1 MTLPALRLLEASG
14 FTPMLTGKRW
24 AEDLMSGMS
33 WRFDP
38 IEGHVTEDLQRIRY
52 ISNHLGPRPL
62 GLLFPNSFSSA
73 LLFSIGRVRNAGFP
87 TDGRRLL
94 LEKVVEEPAPM
105 HEVERFFRLAHGAI
119 KAWGG
124 TPAWDEVP
132 EELGMKLL
140 ARHEA
145 AARNLMTQYNIPEKF
160 VLLAPIAR
168 GLHHG
173 KEKQWK
179 HFNELCTPLR
189 KKGLEPIIFP
199 SVREEE
205 AFVLLAPIARGLHHG
220 KEKQWKHFNE
230 LCTPLRKKG
239 LEPIIFPSVREEEA
253 NKKACPDAT
262 ILPPTTLG
270 NYAALAKR
278 AQLVIANDS
287 GISHVAAA
295 VGTKQIT
302 LLGVTDPT
310 RTRPWN
316 KNAICLGDSNKG
328 WPTLE
333 EVLEVINQ

>member
-1 MTLPALRLLEASG
+1 MPNVLCRLPNHVGDCCMTLPALRLLEASG

-24 AEDLMSGMS
+24 AEDLMSGMG

-38 IEGHVTEDLQRIRY
+38 IEWHVTEDLHRIRY

-87 TDGRRLL
+87 TDGRRFLL
-94 LEKVVEEPAPM
+94 DKVVEEPGTM

-124 TPAWDEVP
+124 TPAWDSVP
-132 EELGMKLL
+132 EELGMRLL

-145 AARNLMTQYNIPEKF
+145 AARNLMAEHDIPENF
-160 VLLAPIAR
+160 ALLAPIAR

-179 HFNELCTPLR
+179 HFNELCGPLR
-189 KKGLEPIIFP
+189 DMGIEPI
-199 SVREEE
+199 V
-205 AFVLLAPIARGLHHG
+205 
-220 KEKQWKHFNE
+220 
-230 LCTPLRKKG
+230 
-239 LEPIIFPSVREEEA
+239 FPSVREEEA
-253 NKKACPDAT
+253 NHAACPNAR

-278 AQLVIANDS
+278 ARIVIANDS

-295 VGTKQIT
+295 VSANQIT
-302 LLGVTDPT
+302 LLGVTDPA

-316 KNAICLGDSNKG
+316 SKAVCLGNNTDG
-328 WPTLE
+328 WPSLD
-333 EVLEVINQ
+333 EVLSALTRSLNH

>member
-1 MTLPALRLLEASG
+1 MPNVLCRLPNHVGDCCMTLPALRLLEASG

-24 AEDLMSGMS
+24 AEDLMSGMG

-38 IEGHVTEDLQRIRY
+38 IEGHVTEDLHRIRY

-87 TDGRRLL
+87 TDGRRFLL
-94 LEKVVEEPAPM
+94 DKVVEEPGTM
-105 HEVERFFRLAHGAI
+105 HEVERFSRLAHGAI

-124 TPAWDEVP
+124 TPAWDSVP
-132 EELGMKLL
+132 EELGMRLL

-145 AARNLMTQYNIPEKF
+145 AARNLMAEHDIPENF
-160 VLLAPIAR
+160 ALLAPIAR

-179 HFNELCTPLR
+179 HFNELCGPLR
-189 KKGLEPIIFP
+189 DMGIEPI
-199 SVREEE
+199 V
-205 AFVLLAPIARGLHHG
+205 
-220 KEKQWKHFNE
+220 
-230 LCTPLRKKG
+230 
-239 LEPIIFPSVREEEA
+239 FPSVREEEA
-253 NKKACPDAT
+253 NHAACPNAR

-278 AQLVIANDS
+278 ARIVIANDS

-295 VGTKQIT
+295 VSANQIT
-302 LLGVTDPT
+302 LLGVTDPA

-316 KNAICLGDSNKG
+316 SKAVCLGNNTDG
-328 WPTLE
+328 WPSLD
-333 EVLEVINQ
+333 EVLSALTRSLNH

>member
-1 MTLPALRLLEASG
+1 MPNVLCRLPNHVGDCCMTLPALRLLEASG

-24 AEDLMSGMS
+24 AEDLMSGMG

-38 IEGHVTEDLQRIRY
+38 IEGHVTEDLHRIRY

-87 TDGRRLL
+87 TDGRRFLL
-94 LEKVVEEPAPM
+94 NKVVEEPGTM

-124 TPAWDEVP
+124 TPAWDSVP
-132 EELGMKLL
+132 EELGMRLL

-145 AARNLMTQYNIPEKF
+145 AARNLMAEHGIPENF
-160 VLLAPIAR
+160 ALLAPIAR

-179 HFNELCTPLR
+179 HFNELCGPLR
-189 KKGLEPIIFP
+189 DMGIEPI
-199 SVREEE
+199 V
-205 AFVLLAPIARGLHHG
+205 
-220 KEKQWKHFNE
+220 
-230 LCTPLRKKG
+230 
-239 LEPIIFPSVREEEA
+239 FPSVREEEA
-253 NKKACPDAT
+253 NHAACPNAR

-278 AQLVIANDS
+278 ARIVIANDS

-295 VGTKQIT
+295 VSANQIT
-302 LLGVTDPT
+302 LLGVTDPA

-316 KNAICLGDSNKG
+316 SKAVCLGNNTDG
-328 WPTLE
+328 WPSLD
-333 EVLEVINQ
+333 EVLSALTRSLNH

>member
-1 MTLPALRLLEASG
+1 MPNVLCRLPNHVGDCCMTLPALRLLEASG

-24 AEDLMSGMS
+24 AEDLMSGMG

-38 IEGHVTEDLQRIRY
+38 IEGHVTEDLHRIRY

-87 TDGRRLL
+87 TDGRRFLL
-94 LEKVVEEPAPM
+94 DKVVEEPGTM

-124 TPAWDEVP
+124 TPAWDSVP
-132 EELGMKLL
+132 EELGMRLL

-145 AARNLMTQYNIPEKF
+145 AARNLMAEHDIPENF
-160 VLLAPIAR
+160 ALLAPIAR

-179 HFNELCTPLR
+179 HFNELCGPLR
-189 KKGLEPIIFP
+189 DMGIEPI
-199 SVREEE
+199 V
-205 AFVLLAPIARGLHHG
+205 
-220 KEKQWKHFNE
+220 
-230 LCTPLRKKG
+230 
-239 LEPIIFPSVREEEA
+239 FPSVREEEA
-253 NKKACPDAT
+253 NHAACPNAR

-278 AQLVIANDS
+278 ARIVIANDS

-295 VGTKQIT
+295 VSANQIT
-302 LLGVTDPT
+302 LIGVIDPA

-316 KNAICLGDSNKG
+316 SKAVCLGNNTDG
-328 WPTLE
+328 WPSLD
-333 EVLEVINQ
+333 EVLSALTRSLNH

>member
-1 MTLPALRLLEASG
+1 MPNVLCRLPNHVGDCCMTLPALRLLEASG

-24 AEDLMSGMS
+24 AEDLMSGMG

-38 IEGHVTEDLQRIRY
+38 IEGHVTEDLHRIRY

-87 TDGRRLL
+87 TDGRRFLL
-94 LEKVVEEPAPM
+94 DKVVEEPGTM

-124 TPAWDEVP
+124 TPAWDSVP
-132 EELGMKLL
+132 EELGMRLL

-145 AARNLMTQYNIPEKF
+145 AARNLMAEHDIPENF
-160 VLLAPIAR
+160 ALLAPIAR

-179 HFNELCTPLR
+179 HFNELCGPLR
-189 KKGLEPIIFP
+189 DMGIEPI
-199 SVREEE
+199 V
-205 AFVLLAPIARGLHHG
+205 
-220 KEKQWKHFNE
+220 
-230 LCTPLRKKG
+230 
-239 LEPIIFPSVREEEA
+239 FPSVREEEA
-253 NKKACPDAT
+253 NHAACPNAR

-278 AQLVIANDS
+278 ARIVIANDS

-295 VGTKQIT
+295 VNANQIT
-302 LLGVTDPT
+302 LIGVTDPA

-316 KNAICLGDSNKG
+316 SKAVCLGNNTDG
-328 WPTLE
+328 WPSLD
-333 EVLEVINQ
+333 EVLSALTRSLNH

>member
-1 MTLPALRLLEASG
+1 MPNVLCRLPNHVGDCCMTLPALRLLEASG

-24 AEDLMSGMS
+24 AEDLMSGMG

-38 IEGHVTEDLQRIRY
+38 IEGHVTEDLHRIRY

-87 TDGRRLL
+87 TDGRRFLL
-94 LEKVVEEPAPM
+94 DKVVEEPGTM

-124 TPAWDEVP
+124 TPAWDSVP
-132 EELGMKLL
+132 EELGMRLL

-145 AARNLMTQYNIPEKF
+145 AARNLMAEHDIPENF
-160 VLLAPIAR
+160 ALLAPIAR

-179 HFNELCTPLR
+179 HFNELCGPLR
-189 KKGLEPIIFP
+189 DMGIEPI
-199 SVREEE
+199 V
-205 AFVLLAPIARGLHHG
+205 
-220 KEKQWKHFNE
+220 
-230 LCTPLRKKG
+230 
-239 LEPIIFPSVREEEA
+239 FPSVREEEA
-253 NKKACPDAT
+253 NHAVCPNAR

-278 AQLVIANDS
+278 ARIVIANDS

-295 VGTKQIT
+295 VSANQIT
-302 LLGVTDPT
+302 LLGVTDPA

-316 KNAICLGDSNKG
+316 SKAVCLGNNTDG
-328 WPTLE
+328 WPSLD
-333 EVLEVINQ
+333 EVLSALTRSLNH

>member
-1 MTLPALRLLEASG
+1 MPNVLCRLPNHVGDCCMTLPALRLLEASG

-24 AEDLMSGMS
+24 AEDLMSGMG

-38 IEGHVTEDLQRIRY
+38 IEGHVTEDLHRIRY

-87 TDGRRLL
+87 TDGRRFLL
-94 LEKVVEEPAPM
+94 DKVVEEPGTM

-124 TPAWDEVP
+124 TPAWDSVP
-132 EELGMKLL
+132 EELGMRLL

-145 AARNLMTQYNIPEKF
+145 AARNLMAEHDIPENF
-160 VLLAPIAR
+160 ALFAPIAR

-179 HFNELCTPLR
+179 HFNELCGPLR
-189 KKGLEPIIFP
+189 DMGIEPI
-199 SVREEE
+199 V
-205 AFVLLAPIARGLHHG
+205 
-220 KEKQWKHFNE
+220 
-230 LCTPLRKKG
+230 
-239 LEPIIFPSVREEEA
+239 FPSVREEEA
-253 NKKACPDAT
+253 NHAACPNAR

-278 AQLVIANDS
+278 ARIVIANDS

-295 VGTKQIT
+295 VSANQIT
-302 LLGVTDPT
+302 LLGVTDPA

-316 KNAICLGDSNKG
+316 SKAVCLGNNTDG
-328 WPTLE
+328 WPSLD
-333 EVLEVINQ
+333 EVLSALTRSLNH

>member
-1 MTLPALRLLEASG
+1 MPNVLCRLPNHVGDCCMTLPALRLLEASG

-24 AEDLMSGMS
+24 AEDLMSGMG

-38 IEGHVTEDLQRIRY
+38 IEGHVTEDLHRIRY

-73 LLFSIGRVRNAGFP
+73 LLFSIGRVHNAGFP
-87 TDGRRLL
+87 TDGRRFLL
-94 LEKVVEEPAPM
+94 DKVVEEPGTM

-124 TPAWDEVP
+124 TPAWDSVP
-132 EELGMKLL
+132 EELGMRLL

-145 AARNLMTQYNIPEKF
+145 AARNLMAEHDIPENF
-160 VLLAPIAR
+160 ALLAPIAR

-179 HFNELCTPLR
+179 HFNELCGPLR
-189 KKGLEPIIFP
+189 DMGIEPI
-199 SVREEE
+199 V
-205 AFVLLAPIARGLHHG
+205 
-220 KEKQWKHFNE
+220 
-230 LCTPLRKKG
+230 
-239 LEPIIFPSVREEEA
+239 FPSVREEEA
-253 NKKACPDAT
+253 NHAACPNAR

-278 AQLVIANDS
+278 ARIVIANDS

-295 VGTKQIT
+295 VSANQIT
-302 LLGVTDPT
+302 LLGVTDPA

-316 KNAICLGDSNKG
+316 SKAVCLGNNTDG
-328 WPTLE
+328 WPSLD
-333 EVLEVINQ
+333 EVLSALTHSLNH

>member
-1 MTLPALRLLEASG
+1 MPNVLCRLPNHVGDCCMTLPALRLLEASG

-24 AEDLMSGMS
+24 AEDLMSGMG

-38 IEGHVTEDLQRIRY
+38 IEGHVTEDLHRIRY

-87 TDGRRLL
+87 TDGRRFLL
-94 LEKVVEEPAPM
+94 DKVVEEPGTM

-119 KAWGG
+119 RAWGG
-124 TPAWDEVP
+124 TPAWDSVP
-132 EELGMKLL
+132 EELGMRLL

-145 AARNLMTQYNIPEKF
+145 AARNLMAEHDIPENF
-160 VLLAPIAR
+160 ALLAPIAR

-179 HFNELCTPLR
+179 HFNELCGPLR
-189 KKGLEPIIFP
+189 DMGIEPI
-199 SVREEE
+199 V
-205 AFVLLAPIARGLHHG
+205 
-220 KEKQWKHFNE
+220 
-230 LCTPLRKKG
+230 
-239 LEPIIFPSVREEEA
+239 FPSVREEEA
-253 NKKACPDAT
+253 NHAACPNAR

-278 AQLVIANDS
+278 ARIVIANDS

-295 VGTKQIT
+295 VSANQIT
-302 LLGVTDPT
+302 LLGVTDPA

-316 KNAICLGDSNKG
+316 SKAVCLGNNTDG
-328 WPTLE
+328 WPSLD
-333 EVLEVINQ
+333 EVLSALTRSLNH

>member
-1 MTLPALRLLEASG
+1 MPNVLCRLPNHVGDCCMTLPALRLLEASG

-24 AEDLMSGMS
+24 AEDLMSGMG

-38 IEGHVTEDLQRIRY
+38 IEGHVTEDLHRIRY

-87 TDGRRLL
+87 TDDRRFLL
-94 LEKVVEEPAPM
+94 DKVVEEPGTM

-124 TPAWDEVP
+124 TPAWDSVP
-132 EELGMKLL
+132 EELGMRLL

-145 AARNLMTQYNIPEKF
+145 AARNLMAEHDIPENF
-160 VLLAPIAR
+160 ALLAPIAR

-179 HFNELCTPLR
+179 HFNELCGPLR
-189 KKGLEPIIFP
+189 DMGIEPI
-199 SVREEE
+199 V
-205 AFVLLAPIARGLHHG
+205 
-220 KEKQWKHFNE
+220 
-230 LCTPLRKKG
+230 
-239 LEPIIFPSVREEEA
+239 FPSVREEEA
-253 NKKACPDAT
+253 NHAACPNAR

-278 AQLVIANDS
+278 ARIVIANDS

-295 VGTKQIT
+295 VSANQIT
-302 LLGVTDPT
+302 LIGVTDPA

-316 KNAICLGDSNKG
+316 SKAVCLGNNTDG
-328 WPTLE
+328 WPSLD
-333 EVLEVINQ
+333 EVLSALTRSLNH

>member
-1 MTLPALRLLEASG
+1 MPNVLCRLPNHVGDCCMTLPALRLLEASG

-24 AEDLMSGMS
+24 AEDLMSGMG

-38 IEGHVTEDLQRIRY
+38 IEGHVTEDLHRIRY

-87 TDGRRLL
+87 TDGRRFLL
-94 LEKVVEEPAPM
+94 DKVVEEPGTM

-124 TPAWDEVP
+124 TPAWDSVP
-132 EELGMKLL
+132 EELGMRLL

-145 AARNLMTQYNIPEKF
+145 AARNLMAEHDIPENF
-160 VLLAPIAR
+160 ALLAPIAR

-179 HFNELCTPLR
+179 HFNELCGPLR
-189 KKGLEPIIFP
+189 DMGIEPI
-199 SVREEE
+199 V
-205 AFVLLAPIARGLHHG
+205 
-220 KEKQWKHFNE
+220 
-230 LCTPLRKKG
+230 
-239 LEPIIFPSVREEEA
+239 FPSVREEEA
-253 NKKACPDAT
+253 NHAACPNAR

-278 AQLVIANDS
+278 ARIVIANDS

-295 VGTKQIT
+295 VSANQIT
-302 LLGVTDPT
+302 LLGVTDPA

-316 KNAICLGDSNKG
+316 SKAVCLGNNTDG
-328 WPTLE
+328 WPSLD
-333 EVLEVINQ
+333 EVLSALTRSLNH

>member
-1 MTLPALRLLEASG
+1 MPNVLCRLPNHVGDCCMTLPALRLLEASG

-24 AEDLMSGMS
+24 AEDLMSGMG

-38 IEGHVTEDLQRIRY
+38 IEGHVTEDLHRIRY
-52 ISNHLGPRPL
+52 ISSHLGPRPL

-87 TDGRRLL
+87 TDGRRFLL
-94 LEKVVEEPAPM
+94 DKVVEEPGTM

-124 TPAWDEVP
+124 TPAWDSVP
-132 EELGMKLL
+132 EELGMRLL

-145 AARNLMTQYNIPEKF
+145 AARNLMAEHDIPENF
-160 VLLAPIAR
+160 ALLAPIAR

-179 HFNELCTPLR
+179 HFNELCGPLR
-189 KKGLEPIIFP
+189 DMGIEPI
-199 SVREEE
+199 V
-205 AFVLLAPIARGLHHG
+205 
-220 KEKQWKHFNE
+220 
-230 LCTPLRKKG
+230 
-239 LEPIIFPSVREEEA
+239 FPSVREEEA
-253 NKKACPDAT
+253 NHAACPNAR

-278 AQLVIANDS
+278 ARIVIDNDS

-295 VGTKQIT
+295 VSANQIT
-302 LLGVTDPT
+302 LLGVTDPA

-316 KNAICLGDSNKG
+316 SKAVCLGNNTDG
-328 WPTLE
+328 WPSLD
-333 EVLEVINQ
+333 EVLSALTRSLNH

>member
-1 MTLPALRLLEASG
+1 MPNVLCRLPNHVGDCCMTLPALRLLEASG

-24 AEDLMSGMS
+24 AEDLMSGMG

-38 IEGHVTEDLQRIRY
+38 IEGHVTEDLHRIRC

-87 TDGRRLL
+87 TDGRRFLL
-94 LEKVVEEPAPM
+94 DKVVEEPGTM

-124 TPAWDEVP
+124 TPAWDSVP
-132 EELGMKLL
+132 EELGMRLL

-145 AARNLMTQYNIPEKF
+145 AARNLMAEHGIPENF
-160 VLLAPIAR
+160 ALLAPIAR

-179 HFNELCTPLR
+179 HFNELCQPLR
-189 KKGLEPIIFP
+189 DMGIEPI
-199 SVREEE
+199 V
-205 AFVLLAPIARGLHHG
+205 
-220 KEKQWKHFNE
+220 
-230 LCTPLRKKG
+230 
-239 LEPIIFPSVREEEA
+239 FPSVREEEA
-253 NKKACPDAT
+253 NHAACPNAR

-278 AQLVIANDS
+278 ARIVIANDS

-295 VGTKQIT
+295 VSANQIT
-302 LLGVTDPT
+302 LLGVTNPA

-316 KNAICLGDSNKG
+316 SKALCLGNNTDG
-328 WPTLE
+328 WPSLQQ
-333 EVLEVINQ
+333 VLCAIKQDVQ

>member
-1 MTLPALRLLEASG
+1 MPNVLCRLPNHVGDCCITLPALRLLEASG

-24 AEDLMSGMS
+24 AEDLMSGMG

-38 IEGHVTEDLQRIRY
+38 IEGHVTEDLHRIRY

-87 TDGRRLL
+87 TDGRRFLL
-94 LEKVVEEPAPM
+94 DKVVEEPGTM

-124 TPAWDEVP
+124 TPAWDSVP
-132 EELGMKLL
+132 EELGMRLL

-145 AARNLMTQYNIPEKF
+145 AARNLMAEHDIPENF
-160 VLLAPIAR
+160 ALLAPIAR

-179 HFNELCTPLR
+179 HFNELCGPLR
-189 KKGLEPIIFP
+189 DMGIEPI
-199 SVREEE
+199 V
-205 AFVLLAPIARGLHHG
+205 
-220 KEKQWKHFNE
+220 
-230 LCTPLRKKG
+230 
-239 LEPIIFPSVREEEA
+239 FPSVREEEA
-253 NKKACPDAT
+253 NHAACPNAR

-278 AQLVIANDS
+278 ARIVIANDS

-295 VGTKQIT
+295 VSANQIT
-302 LLGVTDPT
+302 LLGVTDPA

-316 KNAICLGDSNKG
+316 SKAVCLGNNTDG
-328 WPTLE
+328 WPSLD
-333 EVLEVINQ
+333 EVLSALTRSLNH

>member
-1 MTLPALRLLEASG
+1 MPNVLCRLPNHVGDCCMTLPALRLLEASG

-24 AEDLMSGMS
+24 AEDLMSGMG

-38 IEGHVTEDLQRIRY
+38 IEGHVTEDLHRIRY

-87 TDGRRLL
+87 TDGRRFLL
-94 LEKVVEEPAPM
+94 DKVVEEPGTM

-124 TPAWDEVP
+124 TPAWDSVP
-132 EELGMKLL
+132 EELGMRLL

-145 AARNLMTQYNIPEKF
+145 AARNLMAEHDIPENF
-160 VLLAPIAR
+160 ALLAPIAR

-179 HFNELCTPLR
+179 HFNELCGPLR
-189 KKGLEPIIFP
+189 DMGIEPI
-199 SVREEE
+199 V
-205 AFVLLAPIARGLHHG
+205 
-220 KEKQWKHFNE
+220 
-230 LCTPLRKKG
+230 
-239 LEPIIFPSVREEEA
+239 FPSVREEEA
-253 NKKACPDAT
+253 NHAACPNAR

-278 AQLVIANDS
+278 ARIVIANDS

-295 VGTKQIT
+295 VSANQIT
-302 LLGVTDPT
+302 LIGVTDPA

-316 KNAICLGDSNKG
+316 SKAVCLGNNTDG
-328 WPTLE
+328 WPSLD
-333 EVLEVINQ
+333 EVLSALTRSLNH

>member
-1 MTLPALRLLEASG
+1 MPNVLCRLPNHVGDCCMTLPALRLLEASG

-24 AEDLMSGMS
+24 AEDLMSGMG

-38 IEGHVTEDLQRIRY
+38 IEGHVTEDLHRIRY

-87 TDGRRLL
+87 TDGRRFLL
-94 LEKVVEEPAPM
+94 NKVVEEPGTM

-124 TPAWDEVP
+124 TPAWDSVP
-132 EELGMKLL
+132 EELGMRLL

-145 AARNLMTQYNIPEKF
+145 AARNLMAEHGIPENF
-160 VLLAPIAR
+160 ALLAPIAR

-179 HFNELCTPLR
+179 HFNELCGPLR
-189 KKGLEPIIFP
+189 DMGIEPI
-199 SVREEE
+199 V
-205 AFVLLAPIARGLHHG
+205 
-220 KEKQWKHFNE
+220 
-230 LCTPLRKKG
+230 
-239 LEPIIFPSVREEEA
+239 FPSVREEEA
-253 NKKACPDAT
+253 NHAACPNAR

-278 AQLVIANDS
+278 ARIVIANDS

-295 VGTKQIT
+295 VSANQIT
-302 LLGVTDPT
+302 LLGVTDPA

-316 KNAICLGDSNKG
+316 SKAVCLGNSTDG
-328 WPTLE
+328 WPSLE
-333 EVLEVINQ
+333 QVLAALKDSLR

>member
-1 MTLPALRLLEASG
+1 MPNVLCRLPNHVGDCCMTLPALRLLEASG

-24 AEDLMSGMS
+24 AEDLMSGMG

-38 IEGHVTEDLQRIRY
+38 IEGHVTEDLHRIRY
-52 ISNHLGPRPL
+52 ISNHLSPRPL

-87 TDGRRLL
+87 TDGRRFLL
-94 LEKVVEEPAPM
+94 DKVVEEPGTM

-124 TPAWDEVP
+124 TPAWDSVP
-132 EELGMKLL
+132 EELGMRLL

-145 AARNLMTQYNIPEKF
+145 AARNLMAEHDIPENF
-160 VLLAPIAR
+160 ALLAPIAR

-179 HFNELCTPLR
+179 HFNELCGPLR
-189 KKGLEPIIFP
+189 DMGIEPI
-199 SVREEE
+199 V
-205 AFVLLAPIARGLHHG
+205 
-220 KEKQWKHFNE
+220 
-230 LCTPLRKKG
+230 
-239 LEPIIFPSVREEEA
+239 FPSVREEEA
-253 NKKACPDAT
+253 NHAACPNAR

-278 AQLVIANDS
+278 ARIVIANDS

-295 VGTKQIT
+295 VSANQIT
-302 LLGVTDPT
+302 LLGVTDPA

-316 KNAICLGDSNKG
+316 SKAVCLGNNTDG
-328 WPTLE
+328 WPSLD
-333 EVLEVINQ
+333 EVLSALTRSLNH

>member
-1 MTLPALRLLEASG
+1 MPNVLCRLPNHVGDCCMTLPALRLLEASG

-24 AEDLMSGMS
+24 AEDLMSGMG

-38 IEGHVTEDLQRIRY
+38 IEGHVTEDLHRIRY

-87 TDGRRLL
+87 TDGRRFLL
-94 LEKVVEEPAPM
+94 DKVVEEPGTM

-124 TPAWDEVP
+124 TPAWDSVP
-132 EELGMKLL
+132 EELGMRLL

-145 AARNLMTQYNIPEKF
+145 AARNLMAEHDIPENF
-160 VLLAPIAR
+160 ALLAPIAR

-179 HFNELCTPLR
+179 YFNELCGPLR
-189 KKGLEPIIFP
+189 DMGIEPI
-199 SVREEE
+199 V
-205 AFVLLAPIARGLHHG
+205 
-220 KEKQWKHFNE
+220 
-230 LCTPLRKKG
+230 
-239 LEPIIFPSVREEEA
+239 FPSVREEEA
-253 NKKACPDAT
+253 NHAACPNAR

-278 AQLVIANDS
+278 ARIVIANDS

-295 VGTKQIT
+295 VSANQIT
-302 LLGVTDPT
+302 LLGVTDPA

-316 KNAICLGDSNKG
+316 SKAVCLGNNTDG
-328 WPTLE
+328 WPSLD
-333 EVLEVINQ
+333 EVLSALTRSLNH

>member
-1 MTLPALRLLEASG
+1 MPNVLCRLPNHVGDCCMTLPALRLLEASG

-24 AEDLMSGMS
+24 AEDLMSGMG

-38 IEGHVTEDLQRIRY
+38 IEGHVTEDLHRIRY

-87 TDGRRLL
+87 TDGRRFLL
-94 LEKVVEEPAPM
+94 DKVVEEPGTM

-124 TPAWDEVP
+124 TPAWDSVP
-132 EELGMKLL
+132 EELGMRLL

-145 AARNLMTQYNIPEKF
+145 AARNLMAEHGIPENF
-160 VLLAPIAR
+160 ALLAPIAR

-173 KEKQWK
+173 KEKQWN
-179 HFNELCTPLR
+179 HFNELCQPLR
-189 KKGLEPIIFP
+189 DMGIEPI
-199 SVREEE
+199 V
-205 AFVLLAPIARGLHHG
+205 
-220 KEKQWKHFNE
+220 
-230 LCTPLRKKG
+230 
-239 LEPIIFPSVREEEA
+239 FPSVREEEA
-253 NKKACPDAT
+253 NHAACPNAR

-278 AQLVIANDS
+278 ARIVIANDS

-295 VGTKQIT
+295 VSANQIT
-302 LLGVTDPT
+302 LLGVTNPA

-316 KNAICLGDSNKG
+316 SKALCLGNNTDG
-328 WPTLE
+328 WPSLQQ
-333 EVLEVINQ
+333 VLCAIKQDVQ

>member
-1 MTLPALRLLEASG
+1 MPNVLCRLPNHVGDCCMTLPALRLLEASG

-24 AEDLMSGMS
+24 AEDLMSGMG

-38 IEGHVTEDLQRIRY
+38 IEGHVTEDLHRIRY

-87 TDGRRLL
+87 TDGRRFLL
-94 LEKVVEEPAPM
+94 DKVVEEPGTM

-124 TPAWDEVP
+124 TPAWDSVP
-132 EELGMKLL
+132 EELGMRLL

-145 AARNLMTQYNIPEKF
+145 AARNLMAEHGIPENF
-160 VLLAPIAR
+160 ALLAPIAR

-179 HFNELCTPLR
+179 HFNELCGPLR
-189 KKGLEPIIFP
+189 DMGIEPIVFP
-199 SVREEE
+199 SVR
-205 AFVLLAPIARGLHHG
+205 
-220 KEKQWKHFNE
+220 K
-230 LCTPLRKKG
+230 
-239 LEPIIFPSVREEEA
+239 EEA
-253 NKKACPDAT
+253 NHAACPNAR

-278 AQLVIANDS
+278 ARIVIANDS

-295 VGTKQIT
+295 ISANQIT
-302 LLGVTDPT
+302 LLGVTDPA

-316 KNAICLGDSNKG
+316 SKAVCLGNSTDG
-328 WPTLE
+328 WPSLE
-333 EVLEVINQ
+333 QVLAALKDSLR

>member
-1 MTLPALRLLEASG
+1 MPNVLCRLPNHVGDCCMTLPALRLLEASG

-24 AEDLMSGMS
+24 AEDLMSGMG

-38 IEGHVTEDLQRIRY
+38 IEGHVTEDLHRIRY

-87 TDGRRLL
+87 TDGRRFLL
-94 LEKVVEEPAPM
+94 DKVVEEPGTM

-124 TPAWDEVP
+124 TPAWDSVP
-132 EELGMKLL
+132 EELGMRLL

-145 AARNLMTQYNIPEKF
+145 AARNLMAEHDIPENF
-160 VLLAPIAR
+160 ALLAPIAR

-179 HFNELCTPLR
+179 HFNELCGPLR
-189 KKGLEPIIFP
+189 DMGIEPI
-199 SVREEE
+199 V
-205 AFVLLAPIARGLHHG
+205 
-220 KEKQWKHFNE
+220 
-230 LCTPLRKKG
+230 
-239 LEPIIFPSVREEEA
+239 FPSVREEEA
-253 NKKACPDAT
+253 NHAACPNAR

-278 AQLVIANDS
+278 ARIVIANDS

-295 VGTKQIT
+295 ISANQIT
-302 LLGVTDPT
+302 LLGVTDPA

-316 KNAICLGDSNKG
+316 SKAVCLGNNTDG
-328 WPTLE
+328 WPSLD
-333 EVLEVINQ
+333 EVLSALTRSLNH

>member
-1 MTLPALRLLEASG
+1 MPNVLCRLPNHVGDCCMTLPALRLLEASG

-24 AEDLMSGMS
+24 AEDLMSGMG

-38 IEGHVTEDLQRIRY
+38 IEGHVTEDLHRIRY

-87 TDGRRLL
+87 TDGRRFLL
-94 LEKVVEEPAPM
+94 DKVVEEPGTM

-124 TPAWDEVP
+124 TPAWDSVP
-132 EELGMKLL
+132 EELGMRLL

-145 AARNLMTQYNIPEKF
+145 AARNLMAEHGIPENF
-160 VLLAPIAR
+160 ALLAPIAR

-179 HFNELCTPLR
+179 HFNELCGPLR
-189 KKGLEPIIFP
+189 DMGIEPI
-199 SVREEE
+199 V
-205 AFVLLAPIARGLHHG
+205 
-220 KEKQWKHFNE
+220 
-230 LCTPLRKKG
+230 
-239 LEPIIFPSVREEEA
+239 FPSVREEEA
-253 NKKACPDAT
+253 NHAACPNAR

-278 AQLVIANDS
+278 ARIVIANDS

-295 VGTKQIT
+295 VSANQIT
-302 LLGVTDPT
+302 LLGVTDPAK
-310 RTRPWN
+310 TRPWN
-316 KNAICLGDSNKG
+316 SKAVCLGNNTDG
-328 WPTLE
+328 WPSLD
-333 EVLEVINQ
+333 EVLSALTRSLNH

>member
-1 MTLPALRLLEASG
+1 MPNVLCRLPNHVGDCCMTLPALRLLEASG

-24 AEDLMSGMS
+24 AEDLMSGMG

-38 IEGHVTEDLQRIRY
+38 IEGHVTEDLHRIRY

-87 TDGRRLL
+87 TDGRRFLL
-94 LEKVVEEPAPM
+94 DKVVEEPGTM

-124 TPAWDEVP
+124 TPAWDSVP
-132 EELGMKLL
+132 EELGMRLL

-145 AARNLMTQYNIPEKF
+145 AARNLMAEHGIPENF
-160 VLLAPIAR
+160 ALLAPIAR

-179 HFNELCTPLR
+179 HFNELCGPLR
-189 KKGLEPIIFP
+189 DMGIEPI
-199 SVREEE
+199 V
-205 AFVLLAPIARGLHHG
+205 
-220 KEKQWKHFNE
+220 
-230 LCTPLRKKG
+230 
-239 LEPIIFPSVREEEA
+239 FPSVREEEA
-253 NKKACPDAT
+253 NHAACPNAR

-278 AQLVIANDS
+278 ARIVIANDS

-295 VGTKQIT
+295 VSANQIT
-302 LLGVTDPT
+302 LLGVTDPA

-316 KNAICLGDSNKG
+316 SKAVCLGNNTDG
-328 WPTLE
+328 WPSLD
-333 EVLEVINQ
+333 EVLSALTRSLNH

>member
-1 MTLPALRLLEASG
+1 MPNVLCRLPNHVGDCCMTLPALRLLEASG

-24 AEDLMSGMS
+24 AEDLMSGMG

-38 IEGHVTEDLQRIRY
+38 IEGHVTEDLHRIRY

-87 TDGRRLL
+87 TDGRRFLL
-94 LEKVVEEPAPM
+94 DKVVEEPGTM

-124 TPAWDEVP
+124 TPAWDSVP
-132 EELGMKLL
+132 EELGMRLL

-145 AARNLMTQYNIPEKF
+145 AARNLMAEHDIPENF
-160 VLLAPIAR
+160 ALLAPIAR

-179 HFNELCTPLR
+179 HFNELCGPLR
-189 KKGLEPIIFP
+189 DMGIEPI
-199 SVREEE
+199 V
-205 AFVLLAPIARGLHHG
+205 
-220 KEKQWKHFNE
+220 
-230 LCTPLRKKG
+230 
-239 LEPIIFPSVREEEA
+239 FPSVREEEA
-253 NKKACPDAT
+253 NHAACPNAR

-278 AQLVIANDS
+278 ARIVIANDS
-287 GISHVAAA
+287 GISHIAAA
-295 VGTKQIT
+295 VSANQIT
-302 LLGVTDPT
+302 LLGVTDPA

-316 KNAICLGDSNKG
+316 SKAVCLGNNTDG
-328 WPTLE
+328 WPSLD
-333 EVLEVINQ
+333 EVLSALTRSLNH

>member
-1 MTLPALRLLEASG
+1 MPNVLCRLPNHVGDCCMTLPALRLLEASG

-24 AEDLMSGMS
+24 AEDLMSGMG

-38 IEGHVTEDLQRIRY
+38 IEGHVTEDLHRIRY

-87 TDGRRLL
+87 TDGRRFLL
-94 LEKVVEEPAPM
+94 DKVVEEPGTM

-124 TPAWDEVP
+124 TPAWDSVP
-132 EELGMKLL
+132 EELGMRLL

-145 AARNLMTQYNIPEKF
+145 AARNLMAEHGIPENF
-160 VLLAPIAR
+160 ALLAPIAR

-179 HFNELCTPLR
+179 HFNELCQPLR
-189 KKGLEPIIFP
+189 DMGIEPI
-199 SVREEE
+199 V
-205 AFVLLAPIARGLHHG
+205 
-220 KEKQWKHFNE
+220 
-230 LCTPLRKKG
+230 
-239 LEPIIFPSVREEEA
+239 FPSVREEEA
-253 NKKACPDAT
+253 NHAACPNAR

-278 AQLVIANDS
+278 ARIVIANDS

-295 VGTKQIT
+295 VSANQIT
-302 LLGVTDPT
+302 LLGVTNT
-310 RTRPWN
+310 ARTRPWN
-316 KNAICLGDSNKG
+316 SKALCLGNNTDG
-328 WPTLE
+328 WPSLQQ
-333 EVLEVINQ
+333 VLCAIKQDVQ

>member
-1 MTLPALRLLEASG
+1 MPNVLCRLPNHVGDCCMTLPALRLLEASG

-24 AEDLMSGMS
+24 AEDLMSGMG

-38 IEGHVTEDLQRIRY
+38 IEGHVTEDLHRIRY

-87 TDGRRLL
+87 TDGRRFLL
-94 LEKVVEEPAPM
+94 NKVVEEPGTM

-124 TPAWDEVP
+124 TPAWDSVP
-132 EELGMKLL
+132 EELGMRLL

-145 AARNLMTQYNIPEKF
+145 AARNLMAEHGIPENF
-160 VLLAPIAR
+160 ALLAPIAR

-179 HFNELCTPLR
+179 HFNELCGPLR
-189 KKGLEPIIFP
+189 DMGIEPI
-199 SVREEE
+199 V
-205 AFVLLAPIARGLHHG
+205 
-220 KEKQWKHFNE
+220 
-230 LCTPLRKKG
+230 
-239 LEPIIFPSVREEEA
+239 FPSVREEEA
-253 NKKACPDAT
+253 NHAACPNAR

-278 AQLVIANDS
+278 ARIVIANDS

-295 VGTKQIT
+295 VSANQIT
-302 LLGVTDPT
+302 LLGVTDPA

-316 KNAICLGDSNKG
+316 SKAVRLGNSTDG
-328 WPTLE
+328 WPSLE
-333 EVLEVINQ
+333 QVLAALKDSLR

>member
-73 LLFSIGRVRNAGFP
+73 LLFSIGRVRSAGFP

-189 KKGLEPIIFP
+189 E
-199 SVREEE
+199 
-205 AFVLLAPIARGLHHG
+205 
-220 KEKQWKHFNE
+220 
-230 LCTPLRKKG
+230 KG

-302 LLGVTDPT
+302 LLGVTDPE

-316 KNAICLGDSNKG
+316 QHAICLGNSVEG
-328 WPTLE
+328 WPTIE
-333 EVLEVINQ
+333 AVLNSIDQHLAS